1 MNDEQ
6 GHPSQTDGKK
16 TGEGEETVEKVTIR
30 DVWENLW
37 HCRDFELEHFWH
49 RSAFLS
55 GMLLAGFTAY
65 GCLVGNSSSLTDW
78 CSLRKFVLCEA
89 VCLLSAT
96 FSVLWILMA
105 KASKYWYEKY
115 ESAILALMGWTEN
128 PKLFDDSAYL
138 DKDKK
143 HCIAGF
149 GYAEIPRYNDEWNA
163 DKKSDDSIW
172 SIKRGAFSPS
182 KITIF
187 IGQLS
192 LVVWLLLG
200 AGHLV
205 SFIFVYRGDWSKFVT
220 VAGGWL
226 KFVTVAIVLLLWI
239 LVVIWMKMAPWKKIS
254 SILDKFFSWRLQDI
268 LRSTSEDGD
277 QKDVD
282 ENGNQIKRETENE
295 EL

>member
-1 MNDEQ
+1 MN
-6 GHPSQTDGKK
+6 
-16 TGEGEETVEKVTIR
+16 VEKVTIR

-37 HCRDFELEHFWH
+37 HCRNFELEHFWH

-65 GCLVGNSSSLTDW
+65 GCLAGSSSSLNDW
-78 CSLRKFVLCEA
+78 CSPWKFVLCEA
-89 VCLLSAT
+89 VCLLSAV

-105 KASKYWYEKY
+105 KASKCWYEKY
-115 ESAILALMGWTEN
+115 ESAILALMGWSEN
-128 PKLFDDSAYL
+128 QKLFDDSVYL
-138 DKDKK
+138 DEGKK

-149 GYAEIPRYNDEWNA
+149 GYAEIPEYNGEWNA
-163 DKKSDDSIW
+163 AQKSDDSIW
-172 SIKRGAFSPS
+172 STKRGAFSPS

-205 SFIFVYRGDWSKFVT
+205 SFIFVYRDDWSKFVT
-220 VAGGWL
+220 VAGDWL
-226 KFVTVAIVLLLWI
+226 KFVAVVIVLLLWI
-239 LVVIWMKMAPWKKIS
+239 LVTMWMKVVTWAKIP
-254 SILDKFFSWRLQDI
+254 SILGKFFSWRLQDI

-277 QKDVD
+277 QKDVG
-282 ENGNQIKRETENE
+282 ENGNQNKRETENE

>member
-1 MNDEQ
+1 MGKEEGAPPQAGNVGPDGQ
-6 GHPSQTDGKK
+6 GDCYA
-16 TGEGEETVEKVTIR
+16 KVTIR

-65 GCLVGNSSSLTDW
+65 GCLVGSSSSLTDC
-78 CSLRKFVLCEA
+78 CSLWKFSLCEA
-89 VCLLSAT
+89 ICLLSAV

-115 ESAILALMGWTEN
+115 ESAILALMGWSKN
-128 PKLFDDSAYL
+128 RKLFDDSAYL

-149 GYAEIPRYNDEWNA
+149 GYAMIPGYNDEWKK
-163 DKKSDDSIW
+163 DQKSDDSIW
-172 SIKRGAFSPS
+172 STKRGAFSPS

-200 AGHLV
+200 VGHLV
-205 SFIFVYRGDWSKFVT
+205 AFTLVLLGCRGIWSKPVYI
-220 VAGGWL
+220 VL
-226 KFVTVAIVLLLWI
+226 IVLLLWI
-239 LVVIWMKMAPWKKIS
+239 LVVIWMKMVSWKKIS
-254 SILDKFFSWRLQDI
+254 SILDKSFSWRLQDI
-268 LRSTSEDGD
+268 LQSTSEDGD
-277 QKDVD
+277 DKDG
-282 ENGNQIKRETENE
+282 NGNKNE
-295 EL
+295 SQKGNGK

>member
-37 HCRDFELEHFWH
+37 HCRNFELEHFWH

-128 PKLFDDSAYL
+128 KKLFDDSVYL
-138 DKDKK
+138 NEGKK

-149 GYAEIPRYNDEWNA
+149 GYAEIPGYNDEWKE
-163 DKKSDDSIW
+163 DRKSDDNIW
-172 SIKRGAFSPS
+172 STKRGAFSPS

-192 LVVWLLLG
+192 LIVWLLLG
-200 AGHLV
+200 VGHLV
-205 SFIFVYRGDWSKFVT
+205 VLTLVHFGYWRVWPKPVYIV
-220 VAGGWL
+220 
-226 KFVTVAIVLLLWI
+226 IVLLLWI
-239 LVVIWMKMAPWKKIS
+239 LVVIWMKMAPWKKIP
-254 SILDKFFSWRLQDI
+254 SIFGKFFSWRLQDI

-277 QKDVD
+277 DKDGSKN
-282 ENGNQIKRETENE
+282 ENPKGNGK
-295 EL
+295 

>member
-1 MNDEQ
+1 MNKGIRLRRMMLGLMVRGGVVPE
-6 GHPSQTDGKK
+6 SGKI
-16 TGEGEETVEKVTIR
+16 TIR
-30 DVWENLW
+30 DVWGNLW

-89 VCLLSAT
+89 VCLLSAV

-115 ESAILALMGWTEN
+115 ESAILALMGWSEN
-128 PKLFDDSAYL
+128 KKLFDDSAYL

-163 DKKSDDSIW
+163 DQKSDDSIW

-205 SFIFVYRGDWSKFVT
+205 SFIFVCWGDWSKFVT
-220 VAGGWL
+220 VAGDWL

-239 LVVIWMKMAPWKKIS
+239 LVTMWMKVVPWAKIP
-254 SILDKFFSWRLQDI
+254 SIFGKFFSWRLQDI

-277 QKDVD
+277 DKDGSKNESQKG
-282 ENGNQIKRETENE
+282 NGK
-295 EL
+295 

>member
-37 HCRDFELEHFWH
+37 HCRDFELEHFWY

-128 PKLFDDSAYL
+128 KKLFDDSVYL
-138 DKDKK
+138 NEGKK

-149 GYAEIPRYNDEWNA
+149 GYAEIPGYNDEWKE
-163 DKKSDDSIW
+163 DRKSDDNIW
-172 SIKRGAFSPS
+172 STKRGAFSPS

-192 LVVWLLLG
+192 LIVWLLLG
-200 AGHLV
+200 VGHLV
-205 SFIFVYRGDWSKFVT
+205 VLTLVHFGYWRVWPKPVYIV
-220 VAGGWL
+220 
-226 KFVTVAIVLLLWI
+226 IVLLLWI
-239 LVVIWMKMAPWKKIS
+239 LVVIWMKMAPWKKIP
-254 SILDKFFSWRLQDI
+254 SIFGKFFSWRLQDI

-277 QKDVD
+277 DKDGSKN
-282 ENGNQIKRETENE
+282 ENSNGNGK
-295 EL
+295 

>member
-6 GHPSQTDGKK
+6 GHPSQAGGKK

-89 VCLLSAT
+89 VCLLSAV

-115 ESAILALMGWTEN
+115 ESAILTLMGWSEN
-128 PKLFDDSAYL
+128 KKLFDDSAYL
-138 DKDKK
+138 DEDKK

-163 DKKSDDSIW
+163 DQKSDDSIW
-172 SIKRGAFSPS
+172 STKRGAFSPS

-200 AGHLV
+200 VGHLV
-205 SFIFVYRGDWSKFVT
+205 VFTLVLLGYRGIWSKPVYI
-220 VAGGWL
+220 VW
-226 KFVTVAIVLLLWI
+226 IVLLLWI
-239 LVVIWMKMAPWKKIS
+239 LVVIWMKVATWAKIP

>member
-1 MNDEQ
+1 MSEEQ
-6 GHPSQTDGKK
+6 GHPSQADDKGKDDR
-16 TGEGEETVEKVTIR
+16 EEDVEKVTIR

-65 GCLVGNSSSLTDW
+65 GCLVGSSSLTDC
-78 CSLRKFVLCEA
+78 CSLWKFSLCEA
-89 VCLLSAT
+89 ICLLSAV

-115 ESAILALMGWTEN
+115 ESAILALMEC
-128 PKLFDDSAYL
+128 PEKERLFDDSAYL

-149 GYAEIPRYNDEWNA
+149 GYAEIPGYNGEWKK
-163 DKKSDDSIW
+163 DQKSDDSIW
-172 SIKRGAFSPS
+172 STKRGAFSPS

-205 SFIFVYRGDWSKFVT
+205 SFVLVRWGYRGIWSKPVYI
-220 VAGGWL
+220 VL
-226 KFVTVAIVLLLWI
+226 IVLLLWI
-239 LVVIWMKMAPWKKIS
+239 PVMMWMKVVPWVKIP
-254 SILDKFFSWRLQDI
+254 SILEKFFSWRLQNI

-277 QKDVD
+277 QKDVG
-282 ENGNQIKRETENE
+282 ENGNQNKRETGNE

>member
-1 MNDEQ
+1 MSDEQ
-6 GHPSQTDGKK
+6 GHPSQTGGKK

-115 ESAILALMGWTEN
+115 ESAILALMGWSEN
-128 PKLFDDSAYL
+128 QKLFDDSAYL
-138 DKDKK
+138 DEDKK

-163 DKKSDDSIW
+163 DQKSDDSIW
-172 SIKRGAFSPS
+172 STKRGAFSLS

-192 LVVWLLLG
+192 LIVWLLLG
-200 AGHLV
+200 VGHLV
-205 SFIFVYRGDWSKFVT
+205 VLTLVHFGYWRVWPKPVYIV
-220 VAGGWL
+220 
-226 KFVTVAIVLLLWI
+226 IVLLLWI
-239 LVVIWMKMAPWKKIS
+239 LVVIWMKMAPWKKIPF
-254 SILDKFFSWRLQDI
+254 ILDKFFSWHLQNI
-268 LRSTSEDGD
+268 LQSTSEDGD
-277 QKDVD
+277 DKDGSKNESQKG
-282 ENGNQIKRETENE
+282 NGK
-295 EL
+295 

>member
-1 MNDEQ
+1 MPE
-6 GHPSQTDGKK
+6 SGKI
-16 TGEGEETVEKVTIR
+16 TIR

-65 GCLVGNSSSLTDW
+65 GCLVGSSSSLNDW
-78 CSLRKFVLCEA
+78 CSPWKFVLCEA
-89 VCLLSAT
+89 VCLLPAV

-115 ESAILALMGWTEN
+115 ESAILTLMGWSEN
-128 PKLFDDSAYL
+128 QKLFDDSAYL
-138 DKDKK
+138 DEDKK

-149 GYAEIPRYNDEWNA
+149 GYAEIPGYEGKWN
-163 DKKSDDSIW
+163 KGEKSDDSIW
-172 SIKRGAFSPS
+172 STKRGAFSPS

-200 AGHLV
+200 VGHLV
-205 SFIFVYRGDWSKFVT
+205 VFTLVLLGYRGIWSKPVYI
-220 VAGGWL
+220 VW
-226 KFVTVAIVLLLWI
+226 IVLLLWI
-239 LVVIWMKMAPWKKIS
+239 LVVIWMKMAPWKKIP
-254 SILDKFFSWRLQDI
+254 SIFGKFFSWRLQDI
-268 LRSTSEDGD
+268 LRSTSEDGGD
-277 QKDVD
+277 KDGSKN
-282 ENGNQIKRETENE
+282 ENSKGNGK
-295 EL
+295 

>member
-1 MNDEQ
+1 MSDEQ

-65 GCLVGNSSSLTDW
+65 GCLVGSSSSLTDC
-78 CSLRKFVLCEA
+78 CSLWKFVLCEA
-89 VCLLSAT
+89 VCLLSAV

-115 ESAILALMGWTEN
+115 ESAILTLMGWSEN
-128 PKLFDDSAYL
+128 EKFFDDSAYAL
-138 DKDKK
+138 DKGKK

-149 GYAEIPRYNDEWNA
+149 GYAMIPRYENKWNA
-163 DKKSDDSIW
+163 DQKSDDSIW
-172 SIKRGAFSPS
+172 STKRGAFSPS

-200 AGHLV
+200 VGHLV
-205 SFIFVYRGDWSKFVT
+205 VFTLVLLGYRGIWSKPVYI
-220 VAGGWL
+220 VL
-226 KFVTVAIVLLLWI
+226 IVLLLWI

-254 SILDKFFSWRLQDI
+254 FILDKFFSWHLQNI

-277 QKDVD
+277 DKDGSKNESQKG
-282 ENGNQIKRETENE
+282 NGK
-295 EL
+295 

>member
-1 MNDEQ
+1 MSDEQ
-6 GHPSQTDGKK
+6 GHPSQTGGKK

-89 VCLLSAT
+89 VCLLSAV

-115 ESAILALMGWTEN
+115 ESAILTLMGWSEN
-128 PKLFDDSAYL
+128 ERLFDDSAYVF
-138 DKDKK
+138 DEDKK

-163 DKKSDDSIW
+163 DQKSDDSIW
-172 SIKRGAFSPS
+172 STKRGAFSPS

-200 AGHLV
+200 VGHLV
-205 SFIFVYRGDWSKFVT
+205 SFIFVCRGDCPKFVT
-220 VAGGWL
+220 VAGDWL
-226 KFVTVAIVLLLWI
+226 KFVAVAIVLLLWI
-239 LVVIWMKMAPWKKIS
+239 LVTMWMKVVTWAKIP
-254 SILDKFFSWRLQDI
+254 SIFGKFFSWRLQNI

-277 QKDVD
+277 DKDGSKNENQKG
-282 ENGNQIKRETENE
+282 NGK
-295 EL
+295 

>member
-89 VCLLSAT
+89 VCLLSAV

-105 KASKYWYEKY
+105 KASKYWYEKH
-115 ESAILALMGWTEN
+115 ESAILTLMGWSEN
-128 PKLFDDSAYL
+128 ERLFDDSAYVF
-138 DKDKK
+138 DEDKK

-163 DKKSDDSIW
+163 DQKSDDSIW
-172 SIKRGAFSPS
+172 STKRGAFSPS

-200 AGHLV
+200 VGHLV
-205 SFIFVYRGDWSKFVT
+205 SFIFVCRGDCPKFVT
-220 VAGGWL
+220 VAGDWL
-226 KFVTVAIVLLLWI
+226 KFVAVAIVLLLWI
-239 LVVIWMKMAPWKKIS
+239 LVTMWMKVVTWAKIP
-254 SILDKFFSWRLQDI
+254 SILGKLFSWRLQSI

-277 QKDVD
+277 DKDGSKNESQKG
-282 ENGNQIKRETENE
+282 NGK
-295 EL
+295 

>member
-1 MNDEQ
+1 MSDEQ
-6 GHPSQTDGKK
+6 GHPSQVDGKK

-65 GCLVGNSSSLTDW
+65 GCLVGSSSSLSDW
-78 CSLRKFVLCEA
+78 CSPWKFVLCEA
-89 VCLLSAT
+89 VCLLSAV

-115 ESAILALMGWTEN
+115 ESAILALMGWSEN
-128 PKLFDDSAYL
+128 EMLFDDSAYVF

-149 GYAEIPRYNDEWNA
+149 GYAEIPGYNDEWKK
-163 DKKSDDSIW
+163 DQKSDDSIW
-172 SIKRGAFSPS
+172 STKRGAFSPS

-205 SFIFVYRGDWSKFVT
+205 SFIFECRGYWP
-220 VAGGWL
+220 
-226 KFVTVAIVLLLWI
+226 KFVTVAIVLSLWI
-239 LVVIWMKMAPWKKIS
+239 LVTMWMKVVPWAKIP
-254 SILDKFFSWRLQDI
+254 SIFGKFFSWRLQDI
-268 LRSTSEDGD
+268 LRSTSENGDEKDGSKNEN
-277 QKDVD
+277 QKG
-282 ENGNQIKRETENE
+282 NGK
-295 EL
+295 